1 MAQTLT
7 PDEAV
12 ARAERAQ
19 AQRLDAIRSLAHA
32 RQTVTDIREKTER
45 ERAELEARIAERI
58 GAAERDDVKAYSAAL
73 AVGWTDVEL
82 RKIGFAEPDKKSRTR
97 RRAAR
102 KPASSSPASEGTQS
116 SSDAVQ
122 DGA

>member
-7 PDEAV
+7 PEEAV

-19 AQRLDAIRSLAHA
+19 AQRLDAIRNLAQA
-32 RQTVTDIREKTER
+32 RASVTDVREETER

-58 GAAERDDVKAYSAAL
+58 SAAERDDVKAYSAAL
-73 AVGWTDVEL
+73 AAGWTDPEL
-82 RKIGFAEPDKKSRTR
+82 RKIGFAEPDKKARAR

-102 KPASSSPASEGTQS
+102 KPANRAVSEAAPEPVQEPSSEG
-116 SSDAVQ
+116 
-122 DGA
+122 

>member
-7 PDEAV
+7 PEEAV

-19 AQRLDAIRSLAHA
+19 AQRLDAIRTLAHA
-32 RQTVTDIREKTER
+32 RASVTDVREETER
-45 ERAELEARIAERI
+45 ERAELEARITERI

-73 AVGWTDVEL
+73 AAGWTDAEL
-82 RKIGFAEPDKKSRTR
+82 RKIGFTEPDKKARTR
-97 RRAAR
+97 RRSAR
-102 KPASSSPASEGTQS
+102 KPAATG
-116 SSDAVQ
+116 DAQQEQDAPQ